1 MSMSLTTETQVSQ
14 GATEDEVYD
23 AASVDAH
30 LVQRKGV
37 SFLLVAA
44 VDTSGRLAAVAD
56 DSDHDDKS

>member
-1 MSMSLTTETQVSQ
+1 MSQ